1 MTISVPIEII
11 RNNKTQEFIE
21 LQQVHESL
29 DNELKRCAIKLEEL
43 YVELNKT
50 INPTDRYGHSYTY
63 NYEYFK
69 KRTAWREAL
78 LMQDAI
84 NEVVNVEGEMQE
96 VNAAY
101 IEVRE
106 KLRVIYRKCG
116 MTDVVI

>member
-1 MTISVPIEII
+1 MIISVPIEII
-11 RNNKTQEFIE
+11 KNNKTQEFVE
-21 LQQVHESL
+21 LQLVHERL
-29 DNELKRCAIKLEEL
+29 DNELKICAIKLENL
-43 YVELNKT
+43 YVELKK
-50 INPTDRYGHSYTY
+50 IISPTDRYGHSYTY

-69 KRTAWREAL
+69 KRRAWREAL

-84 NEVVNVEGEMQE
+84 NEVVNVEGEIQE